1 MSKTVTMSLDISLRS
16 NPEQCEHCSKCLR
29 CSIFQELSQTLFSA
43 NITHNLTG
51 MAEKAGIY
59 EVLWRSEENGIT
71 KAAQLVEPLYQAILR
86 MKVDPESYRALNA
99 ENSWGTYEQ
108 FLPWLERL
116 YSACMANPNATVSV
130 DV

>member
-1 MSKTVTMSLDISLRS
+1 MSLDISLLS
-16 NPEQCEHCSKCLR
+16 HPEQCERCSKCPR
-29 CSIFQELSQTLFSA
+29 CSISQESPLTLFSA

-71 KAAQLVEPLYQAILR
+71 KAAQLVEPLYQAIIR

-99 ENSWGTYEQ
+99 VNGWGTYEQ
-108 FLPWLERL
+108 FLPWLEHL
-116 YSACMANPNATVSV
+116 YSACMANPDATVSV
-130 DV
+130 DL